1 MTAHLPSRLTQFLFI
16 AILSLLLP
24 ETMLAGPGGG
34 GPGGGGHGG
43 GGGHAGGGHSGGG
56 HSASGSGGHVVG
68 AAGGHTSGAPVSGSR
83 GSAAHGNNGAYNG
96 GAEHSEANISGGHSG
111 VFTAPDGNFGRD
123 AATEASLAQMAG
135 HGWNFL
141 PSSGVR
147 PAAQP
152 SGTPARAA
160 NFTAHPAFL
169 PPRPYGRGPYI
180 YGIFPY
186 GSLYGVPGFGFGLA
200 GNCFNGFTSFCS
212 PGGYGF
218 YGGSCAGFG
227 SPFCG
232 PYGPGWGWGGAG
244 WGGFVG
250 YAPIEDLGN
259 APNYV
264 DTPTNESYDNGQDAD
279 TGGNYSDMPPEIPPV
294 ADASPSAASS
304 QAAVAAPSAPAQ
316 LIFKSG
322 SAYAV
327 TAYWVSGTELYY
339 RPVYGGTNHV
349 PLDQLDLPATV
360 EANTRAGVPF
370 TLSARPPQQ

>member
-16 AILSLLLP
+16 AILSLVLP
-24 ETMLAGPGGG
+24 ETMLAGPGGA
-34 GPGGGGHGG
+34 GPGGGHGG
-43 GGGHAGGGHSGGG
+43 GGGHSGGG
-56 HSASGSGGHVVG
+56 HSASGHGGHVVG
-68 AAGGHTSGAPVSGSR
+68 AVGGHTSGAPVSGSR

-123 AATEASLAQMAG
+123 SATEASLAQMAG

-152 SGTPARAA
+152 SRTTAFPARAA
-160 NFTAHPAFL
+160 NFASHPAFF
-169 PPRPYGRGPYI
+169 PGRPYGHGPYI

-200 GNCFNGFTSFCS
+200 GNCFNGFTSFCG
-212 PGGYGF
+212 PAGYGF
-218 YGGSCAGFG
+218 YGGPCARYGY
-227 SPFCG
+227 PFC
-232 PYGPGWGWGGAG
+232 GPGWGWGGV
-244 WGGFVG
+244 GFVG
-250 YAPIEDLGN
+250 YAPYGDQEF
-259 APNYV
+259 APN
-264 DTPTNESYDNGQDAD
+264 DINAQTNDSYDNGQGAD

-294 ADASPSAASS
+294 ADASPGAASS
-304 QAAVAAPSAPAQ
+304 QVAVTPPSVPAQ
-316 LIFKSG
+316 LIFKGG

-327 TAYWVSGTELYY
+327 TSYWVSGTELYY

-370 TLSARPPQQ
+370 TLSARPPQN